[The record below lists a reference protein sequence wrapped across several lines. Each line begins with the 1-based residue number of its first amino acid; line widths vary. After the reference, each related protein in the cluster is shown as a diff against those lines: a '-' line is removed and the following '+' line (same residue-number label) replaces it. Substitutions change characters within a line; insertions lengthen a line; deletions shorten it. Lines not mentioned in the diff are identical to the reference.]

1 MADYGY
7 LIVAALVTDL
17 DPNSFVKASMNDIVG
32 NEKVNYYVCMYVYM
46 YCTCNIHPMIV
57 SSELFCR
64 IYDMQYIYQS
74 MCLRCM
80 YV

>member
-32 NEKVNYYVCMYVYM
+32 NEIVNYYVYVCMYVL
-46 YCTCNIHPMIV
+46 HV
-57 SSELFCR
+57 
-64 IYDMQYIYQS
+64 
-74 MCLRCM
+74 
-80 YV
+80 